1 MKSLSRVVWSEGMYL
16 SPQHFQ
22 AQSRFYEDTI
32 DFVTRG
38 LWPEPW
44 GLLHARLDEDA
55 LRNGRI
61 VLLEAAGVF
70 EDGLAFETHGSAP
83 AAAPRTADELFLPT
97 DAALVLHLAV
107 PGHNPAGQVYSQL
120 NAASNGHGSAFR
132 FRAIAGILRDNTNGV
147 DEREVTLGEG
157 NLMLLSEREVA
168 ERASADREASNRS
181 ALPTIPMARL
191 VRDGRGGLLYDPD
204 YIAPTL
210 RMAASAPLMLL
221 AKRLLETIAE
231 KMIPLSRSAQK
242 KGRFEAGTAALDVA
256 SYWFLHALSSAV
268 PVLRHLYA
276 TRHAHPEQFF
286 IELSRLSGALCTFA
300 TANTLEELPRYDH
313 RDPGPA
319 FRALDA
325 HVRKHLEIVAPSN
338 TVTLQFT
345 PGEPYMQEA
354 DVLDERCLRRARWIF
369 CIRAGVAESEL
380 VASVPRLI
388 KVCSARFVPE
398 LVRRALPGMH
408 LQHLPVPPSAI
419 RGEADKQYFS
429 LDLAGPCW
437 EHILQTRRVG
447 VYIPGEIAEPDFDL
461 TVIVDPGS

>member
-38 LWPEPW
+38 LWAEPW
-44 GLLHARLDEDA
+44 GLLHARFDEDS

-70 EDGLAFETHGSAP
+70 EDGLAFETHG
-83 AAAPRTADELFLPT
+83 AAAAAPPRTADELFLPT

-107 PGHNPAGQVYSQL
+107 PGQNPSGQVYSE
-120 NAASNGHGSAFR
+120 ASSNGHGGSFR
-132 FRAIAGILRDNTNGV
+132 FRAIAGVLRDNTNGV

-168 ERASADREASNRS
+168 ERPG
-181 ALPTIPMARL
+181 LPTIPIVRM
-191 VRDGRGGLLYDPD
+191 VRDGRGGLLYDPE

-221 AKRLLETIAE
+221 AKRLLETIAD
-231 KMIPLSRSAQK
+231 KMTPLSRAAQR

-256 SYWFLHALSSAV
+256 SYWFLHALSSAT

-286 IELSRLSGALCTFA
+286 VELSRLSGALCTFA
-300 TANTLEELPRYDH
+300 TATALDALPAYDH
-313 RDPGPA
+313 RDPGPG

-325 HVRKHLEIVAPSN
+325 HIRKHLEIVAPSN
-338 TVTLQFT
+338 TVTLVFT
-345 PGEPYMQEA
+345 AGEPYMQEA
-354 DVLDERCLRRARWIF
+354 DVLDERCLRRARWVLG
-369 CIRAGVAESEL
+369 IRASMAESEL
-380 VASVPRLI
+380 TESVPRLI

-398 LVRRALPGMH
+398 LVRRALPGMK
-408 LQHLPVPPSAI
+408 LVHLPVPPSAI
-419 RGEADKQYFS
+419 RGEADKQYFAV
-429 LDLAGPCW
+429 DLAGPCW

-447 VYIPGEIAEPDFDL
+447 VYVPGEIAEADFDL
-461 TVIVDPGS
+461 TVIVDPGP

>member
-1 MKSLSRVVWSEGMYL
+1 MYL

-32 DFVTRG
+32 DFVARG
-38 LWPEPW
+38 LWAEPW

-83 AAAPRTADELFLPT
+83 AAPARTADELFFPT
-97 DAALVLHLAV
+97 DAALLLHLAV
-107 PGHNPAGQVYSQL
+107 PGSNPSGQVYGSPGL
-120 NAASNGHGSAFR
+120 HSSNGANGHGSGFR

-168 ERASADREASNRS
+168 DRPAV
-181 ALPTIPMARL
+181 PTIPIARL

-221 AKRLLETIAE
+221 ARRLLETIAD
-231 KMIPLSRSAQK
+231 KIAPLSRSAQK

-256 SYWFLHALSSAV
+256 SYWFLHALSSAA

-286 IELSRLSGALCTFA
+286 VELSRLAGALCTFA
-300 TANTLEELPRYDH
+300 TAATLDELPHYDH
-313 RDPGPA
+313 REPGPG

-325 HVRKHLEIVAPSN
+325 HIRKHLEIVAPSN

-345 PGEPYMQEA
+345 PGEPYIQEA
-354 DVLDERCLRRARWIF
+354 DVLDERCLRRARWILG
-369 CIRAGVAESEL
+369 IRAGIAESAL
-380 VASVPRLI
+380 VESVPRLI
-388 KVCSARFVPE
+388 KICSARFVPE
-398 LVRRALPGMH
+398 LVRRALPGMKLSH
-408 LQHLPVPPSAI
+408 QQVPPSAI

-429 LDLAGPCW
+429 IDLAGPCW

-447 VYIPGEIAEPDFDL
+447 VYIPGEIAAPDFDL
-461 TVIVDPGS
+461 TVIVDPGP